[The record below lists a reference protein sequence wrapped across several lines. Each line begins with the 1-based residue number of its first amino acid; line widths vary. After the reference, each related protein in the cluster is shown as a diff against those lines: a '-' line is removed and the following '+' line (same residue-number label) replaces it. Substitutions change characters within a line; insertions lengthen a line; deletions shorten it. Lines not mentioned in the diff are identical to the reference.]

1 MKFFSVGEQATKQ
14 ARKLKKEKGIS
25 VTPSNYNREG
35 LDNETQNVLN
45 SLREMMS
52 VVCVQL
58 KKIVLTSETKMVQK
72 RRFRRHF
79 FLANISQIYANFKA
93 EFPSLKLDFLLLSS
107 SKNKKKLYGSFFM
120 DGVQLPQ
127 GYSHFEEAIY
137 FIPQSP
143 QKFLVLT
150 LSTSE
155 EWKAESTLEPP
166 SGFEHWT
173 PGLGIQHLNH

>member
-127 GYSHFEEAIY
+127 GSATLRRLFTLYHKVPRNFWYSLYRPRKNERLSQPWSHPVVLNTG
-137 FIPQSP
+137 PQD
-143 QKFLVLT
+143 
-150 LSTSE
+150 
-155 EWKAESTLEPP
+155 
-166 SGFEHWT
+166 
-173 PGLGIQHLNH
+173 

>member
-1 MKFFSVGEQATKQ
+1 
-14 ARKLKKEKGIS
+14 
-25 VTPSNYNREG
+25 
-35 LDNETQNVLN
+35 
-45 SLREMMS
+45 MS
-52 VVCVQL
+52 VICVQL

-79 FLANISQIYANFKA
+79 FLATISQIYANFKA

-107 SKNKKKLYGSFFM
+107 SKRKNKKKLYGSFFM

-155 EWKAESTLEPP
+155 E
-166 SGFEHWT
+166 
-173 PGLGIQHLNH
+173 

>member
-35 LDNETQNVLN
+35 LDKETQNVLN

-72 RRFRRHF
+72 RRFRRCTEKTVIH
-79 FLANISQIYANFKA
+79 NI
-93 EFPSLKLDFLLLSS
+93 LKEQWLLNYMIHDL
-107 SKNKKKLYGSFFM
+107 
-120 DGVQLPQ
+120 
-127 GYSHFEEAIY
+127 
-137 FIPQSP
+137 
-143 QKFLVLT
+143 
-150 LSTSE
+150 
-155 EWKAESTLEPP
+155 
-166 SGFEHWT
+166 
-173 PGLGIQHLNH
+173 

>member
-35 LDNETQNVLN
+35 LDKETQNVLN

-72 RRFRRHF
+72 RRLRKHF
-79 FLANISQIYANFKA
+79 FSANISQIYANFKVCNWIFYFCPPA
-93 EFPSLKLDFLLLSS
+93 KE
-107 SKNKKKLYGSFFM
+107 KKKTLWLLFYGWGSSASRLQPLRGGYLLYTTKSPEISGT
-120 DGVQLPQ
+120 
-127 GYSHFEEAIY
+127 HFIDLRRMKGWVKLGATQW
-137 FIPQSP
+137 FW
-143 QKFLVLT
+143 T
-150 LSTSE
+150 LD
-155 EWKAESTLEPP
+155 LE
-166 SGFEHWT
+166 
-173 PGLGIQHLNH
+173 IQHLNH